1 MDDLDIVV
9 KTFVLVL
16 TLSFS
21 DRLQIGVDLDV
32 THRGLIQLILPLN
45 NEQPRVTIFVII
57 FIYLSIELSS

>member
-32 THRGLIQLILPLN
+32 THRDLIQLILP
-45 NEQPRVTIFVII
+45 
-57 FIYLSIELSS
+57 